1 MRQQH
6 ILRVKVNAF
15 SYPESI
21 FFCYA
26 SLHMSPGRN
35 EQERFAP
42 RYLTI
47 GQTVAHYQ
55 LADEQLAGEV
65 ILTVL
70 EPLIGTSFLGIAAQ
84 ELMTGIRDGRRI
96 HAEDLYLSFF
106 GRHLHKINPVTDY
119 PTEGNAIIALQLQSS
134 SPIAIDRV
142 LTYDDL
148 REDELMLHQA
158 RWDDIYF
165 EHDKEHEQKA
175 FSHTALQWNFYKR
188 GKFLHAIPLTRIRI
202 DKGLTTKAYS
212 HLSEGIHEHT
222 FFVDP
227 KRTPLPYLHSD
238 QQEMVRVYR
247 MLYIS
252 PQFSFNKARGK

>member
-1 MRQQH
+1 MPP
-6 ILRVKVNAF
+6 N
-15 SYPESI
+15 
-21 FFCYA
+21 
-26 SLHMSPGRN
+26 RN
-35 EQERFAP
+35 EQEEFAP

-55 LADEQLAGEV
+55 LADEPLAGEV

-84 ELMTGIRDGRRI
+84 ELMTGILDGRRI
-96 HAEDLYLSFF
+96 HAEDPYLSFF
-106 GRHLHKINPVTDY
+106 GRQLQKINPVTDY
-119 PTEGNAIIALQLQSS
+119 PTEGNAISALQSQSS

-142 LTYDDL
+142 LTYDGL

-158 RWDDIYF
+158 RWDDVYF
-165 EHDKEHEQKA
+165 DYDKEHEQKA
-175 FSHTALQWNFYKR
+175 FTHTALQWNFYKG
-188 GKFLHAIPLTRIRI
+188 GKFLHSIPLTRIRI
-202 DKGLTTKAYS
+202 DNSLTTKAYS
-212 HLSEGIHEHT
+212 HISEGIHEHP

-227 KRTPLPYLHSD
+227 RRKPLPYLHPE

-252 PQFSFNKARGK
+252 PQFSFDKARGK

>member
-1 MRQQH
+1 M
-6 ILRVKVNAF
+6 
-15 SYPESI
+15 P
-21 FFCYA
+21 
-26 SLHMSPGRN
+26 PGRN

-70 EPLIGTSFLGIAAQ
+70 EPLIGTSFLGIAAK
-84 ELMTGIRDGRRI
+84 ELMTNIRNGIRI

-106 GRHLHKINPVTDY
+106 GSQIHKINPITEY
-119 PTEGNAIIALQLQSS
+119 PTVGNAIIALQSQSS

-142 LTYDDL
+142 LTFDDL

-165 EHDKEHEQKA
+165 EYDTEHEQKA
-175 FSHTALQWNFYKR
+175 FTHSALQWNFYKG

-212 HLSEGIHEHT
+212 HLPEGIHEHP
-222 FFVDP
+222 FFVNP
-227 KRTPLPYLHSD
+227 LRKPLPYLHPD

-252 PQFSFNKARGK
+252 PQFSFDKAMGK